1 MNDDRTK
8 FLSGSAPR
16 LTSAPASRTFAIHL
30 KGTPYYWSCSQDLF
44 TPGKI
49 VADATSPT
57 DARAKF
63 TLEIVRQVAPDVHA
77 VKIRDDKGCYVKVE
91 SNVLYATG
99 LDATI
104 FRMATIDGSTVR
116 FQQSND
122 GYVYGIANGADDA
135 YDLYADGQGGD
146 GEVIDFVLVD
156 TTMPTSI
163 TLQSVPL
170 QLVLHGYA
178 SDFGLGNVI
187 AADTVADP
195 TDSVFQAVDVG
206 GGNIALKASNGQ
218 FIGAFDG
225 SYNPHKPVFVFNKVM
240 CANVESID
248 DPNALVRV
256 DAISGDRGYGSVVRL
271 FHQQSGMY
279 YKVVLHG
286 SDYCV
291 QAITTDPDDVFTQ
304 FHIGNPDAVPPAS
317 EDSDD

>member
-1 MNDDRTK
+1 MNDDRTQ
-8 FLSGSAPR
+8 FLSETAPRPASAP
-16 LTSAPASRTFAIHL
+16 TSRTFTIRL
-30 KGTPYYWSCSQDLF
+30 NGTPYYWSYSQDLF
-44 TPGKI
+44 APGKI

-57 DARAKF
+57 DARANF
-63 TLEIVRQVAPDVHA
+63 TLEIVRQVAPQVHA

-91 SNVLYATG
+91 GNVLYATG

-104 FRMATIDGSTVR
+104 FRMTTVDDSTVR
-116 FQQSND
+116 FRQSND
-122 GYVYGIANGADDA
+122 EYVYGIANGAQDA

-146 GEVIDFVLVD
+146 GEVIDFELVD
-156 TTMPTSI
+156 TSMPTSI

-170 QLVLHGYA
+170 QLGLHGYA
-178 SDFGLGNVI
+178 SNFGLGNVI

-195 TDSVFQAVDVG
+195 TDSVFQVIDAG
-206 GGNIALKASNGQ
+206 GGNVALKASNGQ

-225 SYNPHKPVFVFNKVM
+225 SYSAHMPVFVFNKVM
-240 CANVESID
+240 CANVESSD

-256 DAISGDRGYGSVVRL
+256 DVVSGDRGYGSVVRL

-279 YKVVLHG
+279 YKVVLQG

-304 FHIGNPDAVPPAS
+304 FHIGNPDAVPATS
-317 EDSDD
+317 EDSDN